1 MDHISKPKKNFT
13 TRRYDFRLAQHKLD
27 NAHLLVSQ
35 TGDRTRTFPRHSFL
49 DERMRDGGRCRE
61 KATSKKPR
69 REVAAAA
76 ARGSHL
82 DRERKA
88 AGPRSQRSSKFRS
101 RGPHTA
107 ERGPHT
113 SAPPLPPPAT
123 RKSQWPRTGSQT
135 EECYGHSSGVLTI
148 VATRSCFMES
158 VWRTSA

>member
-88 AGPRSQRSSKFRS
+88 AGPRSQRSSSNEKIAMAAHR
-101 RGPHTA
+101 
-107 ERGPHT
+107 
-113 SAPPLPPPAT
+113 LPD
-123 RKSQWPRTGSQT
+123 RRMLWSQLGCLDDCGDEIMLHGIWEDLCMS
-135 EECYGHSSGVLTI
+135 EDL
-148 VATRSCFMES
+148 
-158 VWRTSA
+158 